1 MRRVLVLG
9 AVVGALALVA
19 AGCGGDDESSGSGA
33 TEPATWA
40 AGFCEAVE
48 QLGESIS
55 EAGAGLAGD
64 GLPSRDEIV
73 EAVDNA
79 AAAVDQFRID
89 LSDLGTPDVPSGEE
103 ITSSLETATDD
114 ARQAFDD
121 ARDDVDTE
129 IDSATDV
136 AMAAGA
142 IAEATQQALSAIGQA
157 TAGLQELDA
166 DGSLR
171 AELEDAAECVGLG
184 GS

>member
-1 MRRVLVLG
+1 MMRLVLLG

-40 AGFCEAVE
+40 AGFCQAVE
-48 QLGESIS
+48 QLGKSIS
-55 EAGAGLAGD
+55 EAGQGLTGD

-73 EAVDNA
+73 QAVDNA
-79 AAAVDQFRID
+79 AEAVDTFADD
-89 LSDLGTPDVPSGEE
+89 LSALGRPDVPSGEE
-103 ITSSLETATDD
+103 IQSSLQTATDD

-121 ARDDVDTE
+121 AKGDLDEE

-136 AMAAGA
+136 AAAAGA
-142 IAEATQQALSAIGQA
+142 IAQATQTALTAIGQA
-157 TAGLQELDA
+157 TSNLQELDS
-166 DGSLR
+166 DGTLR
-171 AELEDAAECVGLG
+171 AELEDAAECVGI